1 MINSVIGA
9 TNSRPTV
16 PSCRGR
22 FGGCLPDAVRAV
34 SQLTP
39 PNPPECLSVP
49 VKRQLKQEFG
59 FTTACAT
66 DPYQIPRDATQETQ
80 MVTGDLN
87 AALVEWVVQYRISDP
102 V

>member
-1 MINSVIGA
+1 
-9 TNSRPTV
+9 
-16 PSCRGR
+16 
-22 FGGCLPDAVRAV
+22 
-34 SQLTP
+34 
-39 PNPPECLSVP
+39 
-49 VKRQLKQEFG
+49 LKQEFG
-59 FTTACAT
+59 FATAGAT